1 MFVQC
6 TALENITK
14 RSRRRRQRRGTRE
27 RVSDRSKGIDFC
39 NVRPKTR
46 LPPPFRLR
54 ACHCGYFKFGICEW
68 EMRPHEK
75 PQQQQL
81 ELILARIANDS
92 LLPLSHCTALAGA
105 ARKERK
111 RLYRLKFACFNCLS
125 VRPSARRE
133 DD

>member
-14 RSRRRRQRRGTRE
+14 RSERASMRQIKRDRFLQRE
-27 RVSDRSKGIDFC
+27 TQNSLPSDCAGR
-39 NVRPKTR
+39 TAAAH
-46 LPPPFRLR
+46 

-92 LLPLSHCTALAGA
+92 LLPLSPSLTALAGQ
-105 ARKERK
+105 KERE
-111 RLYRLKFACFNCLS
+111 YI
-125 VRPSARRE
+125 
-133 DD
+133 D